1 MKLLQAMSIY
11 SGLENPSSIHVSN
24 ILVESNCLEI
34 INLLNDV
41 GVDFSK
47 VCFFFIEEADSQGLS
62 KVLTLR

>member
-1 MKLLQAMSIY
+1 MKLLEAMSIY
-11 SGLENPSSIHVSN
+11 SGLENLSSIHVSN

-47 VCFFFIEEADSQGLS
+47 VFFFFIEEADSQGLS